1 MMHYVNVLCMGN
13 TTSNCVCNAGYVRE
27 TYSPVVQTRT
37 NVITVPTC
45 AVLMEYVLI
54 IPARTA
60 VNAIRDTAIRR
71 LLADVWILMNV

>member
-1 MMHYVNVLCMGN
+1 MNVVPIHFVKNQLAIVFAML
-13 TTSNCVCNAGYVRE
+13 AMRE

-37 NVITVPTC
+37 NVVTVPTC
-45 AVLMEYVLI
+45 ADLMECVLI
-54 IPARTA
+54 TPARTA